1 MYYSK
6 TNDLSAILKKAQQK
20 LNNAQIT
27 NAKKE
32 IEWFLEYIFDLP
44 FYDIRNNEKSQIKD
58 IHLKQFNEF
67 IDRRVSGEPFQYIIN
82 RSTFY
87 GYDFIVNQHTLI
99 PRPESEIIIDI
110 VKKYDFFQDALD
122 IGTGSGNLAITLSLE
137 KAINKID
144 AIDISSQALKIAMKN
159 KQRLKTN
166 NVTFFHQNIL
176 NVLPIKS
183 YDLIVSNPPYISQSE
198 YQSLNKQI
206 KDHEPQ
212 TSLTDNKDGLSFYTF
227 FAKNLFK
234 ILKPKGKLILEIGL
248 EKHKNMIQT
257 IFINN
262 NYNYK
267 WHKDLNG
274 NYRVIE
280 LYQ

>member
-1 MYYSK
+1 VLFKFILSWL
-6 TNDLSAILKKAQQK
+6 DLILK
-20 LNNAQIT
+20 LN
-27 NAKKE
+27 
-32 IEWFLEYIFDLP
+32 P
-44 FYDIRNNEKSQIKD
+44 
-58 IHLKQFNEF
+58 
-67 IDRRVSGEPFQYIIN
+67 
-82 RSTFY
+82 
-87 GYDFIVNQHTLI
+87 
-99 PRPESEIIIDI
+99 
-110 VKKYDFFQDALD
+110 
-122 IGTGSGNLAITLSLE
+122 IGWY
-137 KAINKID
+137 
-144 AIDISSQALKIAMKN
+144 
-159 KQRLKTN
+159 
-166 NVTFFHQNIL
+166 L

-280 LYQ
+280 LYQWFLFLFYI

>member
-1 MYYSK
+1 
-6 TNDLSAILKKAQQK
+6 
-20 LNNAQIT
+20 
-27 NAKKE
+27 
-32 IEWFLEYIFDLP
+32 
-44 FYDIRNNEKSQIKD
+44 
-58 IHLKQFNEF
+58 
-67 IDRRVSGEPFQYIIN
+67 
-82 RSTFY
+82 
-87 GYDFIVNQHTLI
+87 
-99 PRPESEIIIDI
+99 
-110 VKKYDFFQDALD
+110 
-122 IGTGSGNLAITLSLE
+122 
-137 KAINKID
+137 
-144 AIDISSQALKIAMKN
+144 MKN

-176 NVLPIKS
+176 KVLPIKS
-183 YDLIVSNPPYISQSE
+183 YDLIVSNPPYISKSE
-198 YQSLNKQI
+198 YQGLNKQV

-212 TSLTDNKDGLSFYTF
+212 ISLTDHKEGLSFYNF

-248 EKHKNMIQT
+248 EKHKNMIQA